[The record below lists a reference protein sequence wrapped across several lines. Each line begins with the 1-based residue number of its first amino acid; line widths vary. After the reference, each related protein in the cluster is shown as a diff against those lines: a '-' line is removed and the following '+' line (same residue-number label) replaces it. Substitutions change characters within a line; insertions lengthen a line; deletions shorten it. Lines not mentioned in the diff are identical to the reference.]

1 VGSTELCQKQQKHTT
16 AGIRQWSTSPPVRC
30 LNRAERT
37 GSLVLSYSIVTNT
50 LKHTIFGFVF
60 SVNRYLAIIA
70 TANYAACRRRSI
82 QGKEAKHS
90 GYHWLAELVGA
101 ARHRLG

>member
-1 VGSTELCQKQQKHTT
+1 VVTHLTT
-16 AGIRQWSTSPPVRC
+16 NPPVRC

-37 GSLVLSYSIVTNT
+37 GSLILSYSIVTNT
-50 LKHTIFGFVF
+50 LTHTVFGFVF

-82 QGKEAKHS
+82 QGNEAKHS
-90 GYHWLAELVGA
+90 GYHWPAELIGA
-101 ARHRLG
+101 GITSLSFRG